1 MSVYR
6 RGAVYW
12 WGRSVA
18 LGNGQLQPIRLRLSL
33 KTSDKSEAKRRAAR
47 LEVEL
52 DMVAVRFPVSEAVVL
67 PGQLLVMFKQA
78 LEYKRD
84 QISHIQSRPPY
95 NDAEH
100 RRYNSA
106 YSRIFGAIAHT
117 GLAPNN
123 PKTLALALDDEKLGE
138 AERDLIRQ
146 LSLIHGISIE
156 PTNSGIPNPETTAQ
170 SFAMDAQRQGLCN
183 PPIAPRMVMNFMENA
198 GLSDKPLHKQ
208 IALAV
213 TAAAY
218 GQACIDANKRLG
230 ALSDNAEFVIPVS
243 LQTQMGLK
251 AELDLTKCDVSAST
265 HSVGEAHAQLISQ
278 DNVSTTEAAAPP
290 ATDAPLLPANNSPI
304 NLQRLVP
311 PPPAITPGTIDLK
324 ISELCERA
332 IAEYR
337 RTKTWAD
344 SAQRNARVITDI
356 FVTENGDLRVSK
368 ITRNHLV
375 NLSDRLHKM
384 PAVWG
389 KSREDRQGGLRH
401 VFYRGEQLAAIWSA
415 DKTKAERDKAPKV
428 GLSAGTYN
436 RHIKTLKQVLDF
448 VEVMAEIDQGQIY
461 ARSSASFARLHEKDD
476 RRKNKL
482 KPVPL
487 PSELHTLISGPIFTG
502 CESLSARFSA
512 GSLIIHDGAYW
523 MPLLLIVYG
532 PRSNEFCQMPLAN
545 VKLDVPV
552 PYFRIRK
559 SNHQTTKTTHS
570 DRDLPIAP
578 KLLQLGFAD
587 YVRALQAQGE
597 LMLFPEFNTTN
608 VPARKRFLELVFA
621 PMREH
626 HFPDGTSN
634 AFPDKDIDTGSL
646 RKFAATYLRQH
657 TPEINLGVRQSYF
670 GHSKKTTLEE
680 SYEDDHSL
688 DELMPCVMRMQQL
701 IAHLKPIKLNL
712 RPFKE

>member
-12 WGRSVA
+12 WCRSVT
-18 LGNGQLQPIRLRLSL
+18 LGNDHLESIRLRVSL
-33 KTSDKSEAKRRAAR
+33 KTSDKSEAKRRAAM

-52 DMVAVRFPVSEAVVL
+52 EMVAVRFPMSEANVR
-67 PGQLLVMFKQA
+67 PGQLLVMYKQA

-84 QISHIQSRPPY
+84 QIAHIQSRPPF

-100 RRYNSA
+100 RRYNTA

-123 PKTLALALDDEKLGE
+123 PKALALALDDEKLGE
-138 AERDLIRQ
+138 QERGLIRQ
-146 LSLIHGISIE
+146 LSSFHG
-156 PTNSGIPNPETTAQ
+156 TQNETVKSYFLSPMTSEQ
-170 SFAMDAQRQGLCN
+170 NVLMNHRQQYVGS
-183 PPIAPRMVMNFMENA
+183 PAIAPRMVMNFMENA
-198 GLSDKPLHKQ
+198 ELSDTPLNKK
-208 IALAV
+208 IALAL
-213 TAAAY
+213 TAAGY
-218 GQACIDANKRLG
+218 GKACIEANQRLG
-230 ALSDNAEFVIPVS
+230 VLSDNAEFVVPVS

-251 AELDLTKCDVSAST
+251 TEQELPKGNHSAEPYSVS
-265 HSVGEAHAQLISQ
+265 EALAHPTSHHKI
-278 DNVSTTEAAAPP
+278 STTEVTALSVAETPVQPP
-290 ATDAPLLPANNSPI
+290 MNGSVNSQPVAPLTA
-304 NLQRLVP
+304 
-311 PPPAITPGTIDLK
+311 AIKPGTIDLK
-324 ISELCERA
+324 ISELCQRA
-332 IAEYR
+332 ITEYG

-356 FVTENGDLRVSK
+356 FVTEIGDLRVSG

-389 KSREDRQGGLRH
+389 KSREDRQGGLQH
-401 VFYRGEQLAAIWSA
+401 VFRRGEQLAAIWAA
-415 DKTKAERDKAPKV
+415 DEIKAERDKVPKV
-428 GLSAGTYN
+428 GLSAATYN
-436 RHIKTLKQVLDF
+436 RHIKTLKQILDF
-448 VEVMAEIDQGQIY
+448 VEVIAEIDQGQTY
-461 ARSSASFARLHEKDD
+461 VRTSASFARLHEKDD
-476 RRKNKL
+476 RRKNKR

-487 PSELHTLISGPIFTG
+487 PSELHILISGPIYTG
-502 CESLSARFSA
+502 CESASARFSA

-545 VKLDVPV
+545 VKIDVPV

-559 SNHQTTKTTHS
+559 SNHQTIKTTHS

-587 YVRALQAQGE
+587 YVRALRAQGE

-626 HFPDGTSN
+626 HFPNGTSN

-657 TPEINLGVRQSYF
+657 TPNIDLGVRQSYF

-701 IAHLKPIKLNL
+701 IAHLKPIPLNL
-712 RPFKE
+712 RPNKE

>member
-1 MSVYR
+1 
-6 RGAVYW
+6 
-12 WGRSVA
+12 
-18 LGNGQLQPIRLRLSL
+18 
-33 KTSDKSEAKRRAAR
+33 
-47 LEVEL
+47 
-52 DMVAVRFPVSEAVVL
+52 
-67 PGQLLVMFKQA
+67 
-78 LEYKRD
+78 
-84 QISHIQSRPPY
+84 
-95 NDAEH
+95 
-100 RRYNSA
+100 
-106 YSRIFGAIAHT
+106 
-117 GLAPNN
+117 
-123 PKTLALALDDEKLGE
+123 
-138 AERDLIRQ
+138 
-146 LSLIHGISIE
+146 
-156 PTNSGIPNPETTAQ
+156 
-170 SFAMDAQRQGLCN
+170 
-183 PPIAPRMVMNFMENA
+183 
-198 GLSDKPLHKQ
+198 
-208 IALAV
+208 
-213 TAAAY
+213 
-218 GQACIDANKRLG
+218 
-230 ALSDNAEFVIPVS
+230 
-243 LQTQMGLK
+243 
-251 AELDLTKCDVSAST
+251 
-265 HSVGEAHAQLISQ
+265 
-278 DNVSTTEAAAPP
+278 
-290 ATDAPLLPANNSPI
+290 
-304 NLQRLVP
+304 
-311 PPPAITPGTIDLK
+311 
-324 ISELCERA
+324 
-332 IAEYR
+332 
-337 RTKTWAD
+337 
-344 SAQRNARVITDI
+344 
-356 FVTENGDLRVSK
+356 
-368 ITRNHLV
+368 
-375 NLSDRLHKM
+375 
-384 PAVWG
+384 
-389 KSREDRQGGLRH
+389 
-401 VFYRGEQLAAIWSA
+401 
-415 DKTKAERDKAPKV
+415 
-428 GLSAGTYN
+428 
-436 RHIKTLKQVLDF
+436 
-448 VEVMAEIDQGQIY
+448 MAEIDQGQIY

-587 YVRALQAQGE
+587 YVRALRAQGE